1 MSTIPTPQEAQTALV
16 ERLFGAT
23 VGALELFSVHL
34 GTTLGL
40 YDALES
46 PAARRPSSPA
56 APASTSA
63 TRASGSSSRPW
74 PA

>member
-1 MSTIPTPQEAQTALV
+1 MPQEAQTALV

-46 PAARRPSSPA
+46 PATPPSSPT